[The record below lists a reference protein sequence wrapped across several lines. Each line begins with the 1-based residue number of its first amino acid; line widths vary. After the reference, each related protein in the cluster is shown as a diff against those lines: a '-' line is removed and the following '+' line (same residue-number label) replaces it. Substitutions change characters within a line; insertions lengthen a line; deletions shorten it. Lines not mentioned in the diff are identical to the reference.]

1 VTKKKVNQHCHLA
14 FWRVVAKISKVVLE
28 KSEQVRIEL
37 VGQVVVAGV
46 DVSVDLEK
54 IDRLRDEGR
63 VQRVLLLPG

>member
-1 VTKKKVNQHCHLA
+1 
-14 FWRVVAKISKVVLE
+14 VAKISKVILE

>member
-1 VTKKKVNQHCHLA
+1 
-14 FWRVVAKISKVVLE
+14 VAKISKVVLE

-54 IDRLRDEGR
+54 DKTFPCSSEKNRCFFMG
-63 VQRVLLLPG
+63 